1 VTAAIVAAPIYLS
14 ITMIHD
20 LCHCAS
26 KNQGSGAMSSGKEDT
41 TSVHPEDLMQSQQE
55 TLHRFRVILTEE
67 GLIRKR
73 DDDNYLLRFLR
84 ARAFNIAKAKAM
96 FEAMLEWRKDI
107 GADTIKEVKRSI
119 PAFPLCEYC
128 KIVHTDVKNVLR
140 EESYIC

>member
-1 VTAAIVAAPIYLS
+1 
-14 ITMIHD
+14 
-20 LCHCAS
+20 
-26 KNQGSGAMSSGKEDT
+26 MSSGKEDT